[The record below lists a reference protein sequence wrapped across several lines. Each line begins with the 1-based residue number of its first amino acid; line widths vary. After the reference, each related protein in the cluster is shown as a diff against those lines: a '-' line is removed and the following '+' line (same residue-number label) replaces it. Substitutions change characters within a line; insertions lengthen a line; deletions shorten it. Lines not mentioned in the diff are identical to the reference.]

1 MAGDRLIEQILDH
14 LLLLAADVDRLLG
27 AAAAFNQLNR
37 TDLRALQ
44 ALRGGGLT
52 AGQLARA
59 LHVTSGATT
68 RVIDSLA
75 AAGHVVRVPDQQD
88 RRRVV
93 VRLTPPAEAA
103 VDRTFGQLRSA
114 ARSVLDAYGD
124 GDLETI
130 ARFLEEVR
138 SLVREHAYRLAW
150 PDRG

>member
-1 MAGDRLIEQILDH
+1 MPGDRLIEQILDH
-14 LLLLAADVDRLLG
+14 LLLLAGDVDRLLG

-75 AAGHVVRVPDQQD
+75 AAGHVVRVPDQHD
-88 RRRVV
+88 RRRVL
-93 VRLTPPAEAA
+93 VRLTPAAEAA
-103 VDRTFGQLRSA
+103 IDRTFDQLRGA
-114 ARSVLDAYGD
+114 LRSLVEAYGD
-124 GDLETI
+124 SDLETI
-130 ARFLEEVR
+130 ARFLEDVR
-138 SLVREHAYRLAW
+138 SLVREHAQRLAATW
-150 PDRG
+150 